1 VAAPPERGRA
11 NEALVELLS
20 SALEVPRNSFRV
32 VSGQAGRTK
41 LVEVDGLDPLQV
53 ERRLERKIRS

>member
-20 SALEVPRNSFRV
+20 SALEVPRSSFRV
-32 VSGQAGRTK
+32 VSGEAGRTK